1 MPATTIAHRPQP
13 IQSLIDGVER
23 YNPENVN
30 VLEEYLATQCKNG
43 EYDLMAN
50 LAILKL
56 YQFNPS
62 LASTSVIINIL
73 AKALTAVPAPDFNLC
88 LYLLSEQA
96 SLAAVEK
103 LTDLQQLLEQ
113 SRYAK
118 FWETYNKEEYKSLTG
133 AIVGFEAA
141 IRQVIARVVAMSY
154 QVISTSVLSS
164 YLALT
169 GDDLT
174 KFCNEHQWQKKDDV
188 VQIPINEDN
197 EAKAV
202 VVIENIKFEQ
212 LTKVIGYSNEM

>member
-1 MPATTIAHRPQP
+1 MPATTIAHRPQT

-43 EYDLMAN
+43 DYDLMAN

-56 YQFNPS
+56 YQFNPN
-62 LASTSVIINIL
+62 LASTNVIINIL

-96 SLAAVEK
+96 TLPAVEK
-103 LTDLQQLLEQ
+103 LTTLQQLLEQ

-118 FWETYNKEEYKSLTG
+118 FWETYNNEEYKSLT
-133 AIVGFEAA
+133 AAVVGFEAA
-141 IRQVIARVVAMSY
+141 IRQVIARVVAMSH

-164 YLALT
+164 YLALS
-169 GDDLT
+169 GDELT
-174 KFCNEHQWQKKDDV
+174 KFCNEQQWQKKDDV